1 MKICFKCK
9 EEKQLSEF
17 YVHKMMADGHL
28 NKCKECTKNDTR
40 NKHLENSKDINYVI
54 KERKRCRDKQKRLY
68 AGMGKASKER
78 FTRYVKKYPEKYKA
92 NLASSYLK
100 SKMVDK
106 IQGQEMHHWSY
117 NKEHYTDVIMLFKK
131 SHMKAHRFIVYD
143 QERMMYR
150 RFDNNLLLDTKES
163 HFNFINYCIEN
174 EED

>member
-1 MKICFKCK
+1 MKKCFKCSQEK
-9 EEKQLSEF
+9 EINEF
-17 YVHKMMADGHL
+17 YKHKQMPDGHI
-28 NKCKECTKNDTR
+28 NKCKECTKNDVR
-40 NKHLENSKDINYVI
+40 NNYKKNVLDINYVI

-68 AGMGKASKER
+68 SGMGKASKER
-78 FTRYVKKYPEKYKA
+78 FTRYIKKYPEKYKA

-106 IQGQEMHHWSY
+106 VQGQEMHHWSY
-117 NKEHYTDVIMLFKK
+117 NIEHYTDVIMLDKR

-150 RFDNNLLLDTKES
+150 RFDNNLLLDTREAHS
-163 HFNFINYCIEN
+163 NFINYCIEK